1 MTLEKAI
8 EILKE
13 ELDQLVMMD
22 EADSD
27 VAKAIKVV
35 AGNYYHNLKR
45 NKGKCNWKE

>member
-1 MTLEKAI
+1 MTLEEAI
-8 EILKE
+8 EELKQ
-13 ELDQLVMMD
+13 ELDYLVETD

-35 AGNYYHNLKR
+35 AGNYYHNLKC